1 MNQIDYSNNP
11 QTRDREWQE
20 ENGNELNLMD
30 LLHICLANWKWF
42 VLSLVACMGLAYLYL
57 LQAPRVYTRTASVMI
72 KEENKNGGL
81 ANNFGFST
89 DLTSLGFKNNS
100 GSEV

>member
-42 VLSLVACMGLAYLYL
+42 VLSLVACMGLA
-57 LQAPRVYTRTASVMI
+57 
-72 KEENKNGGL
+72 
-81 ANNFGFST
+81 
-89 DLTSLGFKNNS
+89 
-100 GSEV
+100 